1 VLNEIYLR
9 GGSTT
14 VENGKEL
21 GRKLVSSYYAPNYFR
36 INLPLL
42 LSKRRKRKG

>member
-1 VLNEIYLR
+1 VLNERYLR

-14 VENGKEL
+14 VENGREL
-21 GRKLVSSYYAPNYFR
+21 GRKLVSSYYAPIYFC

-42 LSKRRKRKG
+42 LSIRRKRKG